1 MLRRRKMPNTEFLL
15 LVESFFLS
23 SRGEGTG
30 TSLSDEV
37 SPPRNSP
44 TEVGRNPVTGGW
56 LPPDRVSYGIAVAGR
71 LVRL

>member
-1 MLRRRKMPNTEFLL
+1 MLRRRKIPNTEFLL
-15 LVESFFLS
+15 LTESFFLS

-37 SPPRNSP
+37 SPPRNSA
-44 TEVGRNPVTGGW
+44 TEVGRNPVTGCW
-56 LPPDRVSYGIAVAGR
+56 PPLERVSYAVAGR

>member
-1 MLRRRKMPNTEFLL
+1 MPNTEFLL
-15 LVESFFLS
+15 LADSFFLS

-30 TSLSDEV
+30 TSLSEEV

-44 TEVGRNPVTGGW
+44 AEVGRSPAADGW
-56 LPPDRVSYGIAVAGR
+56 PPLERISYGVAVAGR